1 MENTAYK
8 SFTHSSDEERALLRR
23 LIAGEMAAY
32 ETLFH
37 RYYPT
42 FCAFVRGMTKDTFVS
57 EDITQNIF
65 LKVWI
70 NRERLDE
77 EKSIRNYLFVL
88 AKHEVYNYLRTK
100 NRTFPPL
107 REVVSGSDARGGEIA
122 SSHNETEETLDLHQ
136 TAELVESIVRR
147 MPDQRQLIFRLS
159 RFEHRSN
166 KEIARLL
173 NLSVRTVDKHIELAV
188 KELRRYIGVIPA
200 IILFLEIL
208 P

>member
-1 MENTAYK
+1 M
-8 SFTHSSDEERALLRR
+8 
-23 LIAGEMAAY
+23 
-32 ETLFH
+32 
-37 RYYPT
+37 
-42 FCAFVRGMTKDTFVS
+42 
-57 EDITQNIF
+57 
-65 LKVWI
+65 
-70 NRERLDE
+70 
-77 EKSIRNYLFVL
+77 
-88 AKHEVYNYLRTK
+88 
-100 NRTFPPL
+100 
-107 REVVSGSDARGGEIA
+107 
-122 SSHNETEETLDLHQ
+122 
-136 TAELVESIVRR
+136 ESIVRR

>member
-1 MENTAYK
+1 MENTAYR
-8 SFTHSSDEERALLRR
+8 SFISSSAEERALLRR
-23 LIAGEMAAY
+23 LIDGEMDAY
-32 ETLFH
+32 EELFH

-70 NRERLDE
+70 NRKRLDE

-100 NRTFPPL
+100 NRTFTPL
-107 REVVSGSDARGGEIA
+107 REIASDPEARGGEFA
-122 SSHNETEETLDLHQ
+122 ASHNETEETLDLQ
-136 TAELVESIVRR
+136 ETAERVEALVRR

-166 KEIARLL
+166 KEIAAML
-173 NLSVRTVDKHIELAV
+173 NLSVRTVDKHIELAL
-188 KELRRYIGVIPA
+188 KELRRHIGIIPA

>member
-1 MENTAYK
+1 M
-8 SFTHSSDEERALLRR
+8 
-23 LIAGEMAAY
+23 
-32 ETLFH
+32 
-37 RYYPT
+37 
-42 FCAFVRGMTKDTFVS
+42 RG
-57 EDITQNIF
+57 
-65 LKVWI
+65 
-70 NRERLDE
+70 
-77 EKSIRNYLFVL
+77 
-88 AKHEVYNYLRTK
+88 
-100 NRTFPPL
+100 
-107 REVVSGSDARGGEIA
+107 GGEIA

>member
-8 SFTHSSDEERALLRR
+8 SFIDSSNEERALLRR

-100 NRTFPPL
+100 NRTFTPL

-122 SSHNETEETLDLHQ
+122 SAHNETEETLDLHQ

-147 MPDQRQLIFRLS
+147 MPGQRQLIFRLS

-173 NLSVRTVDKHIELAV
+173 NLSVRTVDKHIELAI
-188 KELRRYIGVIPA
+188 KELRRYIGIIPA
-200 IILFLEIL
+200 IILFLDIL

>member
-100 NRTFPPL
+100 NRTFTPL
-107 REVVSGSDARGGEIA
+107 REVVSGSDARGGK
-122 SSHNETEETLDLHQ
+122 S
-136 TAELVESIVRR
+136 
-147 MPDQRQLIFRLS
+147 
-159 RFEHRSN
+159 
-166 KEIARLL
+166 
-173 NLSVRTVDKHIELAV
+173 
-188 KELRRYIGVIPA
+188 LRRITRPRRRSICTKRPNWWRASCAACPTSGN
-200 IILFLEIL
+200 
-208 P
+208 